1 MDTLRSESSA
11 WSYRYERNAI
21 VVTVPMTAATTAIS
35 ATAETTS
42 RVRSDHGR
50 RVREVGVRDVGVRD
64 DGVREV
70 GVRDDGVVGD
80 DGVRE
85 DGVVGD
91 DGVRED
97 GVRDGRVSGRRIR
110 DDRVGDGRFRCP
122 APRTTGRYSPGL
134 MR

>member
-42 RVRSDHGR
+42 RVRSDHGPR
-50 RVREVGVRDVGVRD
+50 VRD
-64 DGVREV
+64 DEV
-70 GVRDDGVVGD
+70 LD
-80 DGVRE
+80 
-85 DGVVGD
+85 
-91 DGVRED
+91 D
-97 GVRDGRVSGRRIR
+97 GVRDGRDGRVGRVGRVCGLRLR
-110 DDRVGDGRFRCP
+110 DGRVGDGRSPCP
-122 APRTTGRYSPGL
+122 APLTTSRYSPGL

>member
-42 RVRSDHGR
+42 RVRSDHGPR
-50 RVREVGVRDVGVRD
+50 VRD
-64 DGVREV
+64 DGVRDDEV
-70 GVRDDGVVGD
+70 PD
-80 DGVRE
+80 
-85 DGVVGD
+85 
-91 DGVRED
+91 D
-97 GVRDGRVSGRRIR
+97 GVRDGRAGGRPPR

-122 APRTTGRYSPGL
+122 APLTTSRYSPGL

>member
-42 RVRSDHGR
+42 RVRSDHGP
-50 RVREVGVRDVGVRD
+50 RVRDDEVLDDGVRD
-64 DGVREV
+64 DGVR
-70 GVRDDGVVGD
+70 DG
-80 DGVRE
+80 
-85 DGVVGD
+85 
-91 DGVRED
+91 
-97 GVRDGRVSGRRIR
+97 RDGRVCGLRLR
-110 DDRVGDGRFRCP
+110 DDRVGDGRSRCP
-122 APRTTGRYSPGL
+122 APLTTSRYSPGL

>member
-42 RVRSDHGR
+42 RVRSDHGPR
-50 RVREVGVRDVGVRD
+50 VRD
-64 DGVREV
+64 DEV
-70 GVRDDGVVGD
+70 LD
-80 DGVRE
+80 
-85 DGVVGD
+85 
-91 DGVRED
+91 D
-97 GVRDGRVSGRRIR
+97 GVRDGRVGRVCGLRLR
-110 DDRVGDGRFRCP
+110 DGRVGDGRSPCP
-122 APRTTGRYSPGL
+122 APLTTSRYSPGL

>member
-42 RVRSDHGR
+42 RVLSDHGPR
-50 RVREVGVRDVGVRD
+50 IRDDEVLDDGVRD
-64 DGVREV
+64 DGVR
-70 GVRDDGVVGD
+70 
-80 DGVRE
+80 
-85 DGVVGD
+85 
-91 DGVRED
+91 
-97 GVRDGRVSGRRIR
+97 DGRVGGRRLR
-110 DDRVGDGRFRCP
+110 DDRVGDDRVGDGRSRCP
-122 APRTTGRYSPGL
+122 APLTTSRYSPGL

>member
-42 RVRSDHGR
+42 RVRSDHGPR
-50 RVREVGVRDVGVRD
+50 VRD
-64 DGVREV
+64 DEV
-70 GVRDDGVVGD
+70 LD
-80 DGVRE
+80 
-85 DGVVGD
+85 
-91 DGVRED
+91 D
-97 GVRDGRVSGRRIR
+97 GVRDGRDGRVCGRRLR
-110 DDRVGDGRFRCP
+110 DDRVGDGRSPCP
-122 APRTTGRYSPGL
+122 APLTTSRYSPGL